1 MSKHVIIAAG
11 GTGGHVIP
19 AQVVAEQL
27 QKEGISSSFA
37 AFGLS
42 QNPFFDRSKWTFHDI
57 PSAPPSLS
65 VRFFSSTAKGLG
77 RALRLMRKERPSLV
91 VGFGSYHALPVLSAA
106 SILRIPIVLYAADSV
121 PGRVVRL
128 FAPLAQWT
136 GCFFEEAT
144 ARIRGKTYHVDF
156 PLRSSFHTSPTKQE
170 GCSYFSID
178 HHLPTVLILGGSQG
192 ARALNVVVPAALA
205 KLKKPITVIHL
216 AGNDADLGAIAAAY
230 HQMAIKA
237 SVRGY
242 ENAMHNAFAA
252 ADLVIARSGAST
264 IAEVEACQKPA
275 MYIPYPHAMDDHQKK
290 NAVLAAARGRA
301 VVIGE
306 GEATPELIANSIES
320 LLEPCSKQCGNLHP
334 SSEAFVTK
342 IIQTIDEAAPCRK
355 R

>member
-1 MSKHVIIAAG
+1 MSKHIIIAAG

-27 QKEGISSSFA
+27 QKEGVACSFA
-37 AFGLS
+37 ACGLS
-42 QNPFFDRSKWTFHDI
+42 QNAFLDHSKWTFHDI
-57 PSAPPSLS
+57 PSAPPSFSL
-65 VRFFSSTAKGLG
+65 RFFSSTAKGLA

-106 SILRIPIVLYAADSV
+106 SLLRIPIVLYAADSV

-128 FAPLAQWT
+128 FAPFAHWT
-136 GCFFEEAT
+136 GCFFEEAA

-156 PLRSSFHTSPTKQE
+156 PLRTSFRDSPTKQE
-170 GCSYFSID
+170 GCSYFCLE
-178 HHLPTVLILGGSQG
+178 HHLPTLLVLGGSQG
-192 ARALNVVVPAALA
+192 ARALNVAVPAALA
-205 KLKKPITVIHL
+205 KVKNSVTVIHL
-216 AGNDADLGAIAAAY
+216 AGNDSDLNDIAAAY
-230 HQMAIKA
+230 HQADIKA

-264 IAEVEACQKPA
+264 IAEIEACQKPA
-275 MYIPYPHAMDDHQKK
+275 IYIPYPHAMDDHQKK

-301 VVIGE
+301 VVIDE
-306 GEATPELIANSIES
+306 GAATPEAIADSIES
-320 LLEPCSKQCGNLHP
+320 LLEPCSKKCENQHQSP
-334 SSEAFVTK
+334 EAFVTK
-342 IIQTIDEAAPCRK
+342 ILQTLDEVAPCRK